1 MKKLFFALIAGLAL
15 LQVGAAEVKWETD
28 LAKAQAQ
35 AVKDHKLV
43 MLLFTG
49 SDWCPPCIKLEKD
62 VFASAEFATY
72 AAKNLVCVKSES
84 LRKTKQP
91 EDVVKA
97 HQALAK
103 KYKLEGY
110 PTLIILNAKG
120 EKVGEKVGYSGGG
133 LKEVTTVVDEAK
145 TK

>member
-1 MKKLFFALIAGLAL
+1 MKKLFCAMIAGLAL
-15 LQVGAAEVKWETD
+15 LQAGAGEVKWETD
-28 LAKAQAQ
+28 LAKAQAE
-35 AVKDHKLV
+35 AGKDHKLV

-62 VFASAEFATY
+62 VFASADFAAY

-103 KYKLEGY
+103 KYNLEGY
-110 PTLIILNAKG
+110 PTMIILNAQGK
-120 EKVGEKVGYSGGG
+120 KVGEKVGYGGGG
-133 LKEVTTVVDEAK
+133 LKEVTGVVDEAK